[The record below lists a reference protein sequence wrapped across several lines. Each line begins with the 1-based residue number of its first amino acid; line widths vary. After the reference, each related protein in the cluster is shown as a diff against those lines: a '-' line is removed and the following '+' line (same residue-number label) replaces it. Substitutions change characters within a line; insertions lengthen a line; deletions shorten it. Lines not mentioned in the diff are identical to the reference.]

1 MSRYSDYKSARIE
14 LDKIEQKPEKYLII
28 HYSCESF
35 YNLNGKTPKIA
46 SISVRKFSNGQT
58 MNFSIHQF
66 AEILSIK
73 ISDDNYKTVERELL
87 TSFFSYVEK
96 NYDKTWIHWNMRDN
110 TFGFHAIEQRFKV
123 LGGEPK
129 IIDDDKKVDLAYLFK
144 NLYGGS
150 YIDNPRI
157 EKLLLKNKLQPNRF
171 LSGAQEAEAFNSAQY
186 NELSMSTS
194 SKVNTFSN
202 FITLAINNQ
211 LITNVPKWKIRGTNI
226 IGLYTT
232 FTSTLF
238 GKFLVW
244 AINFVIGG
252 IVGAMIAKYF

>member
-14 LDKIEQKPEKYLII
+14 LDKIKEKPEKYLII

-66 AEILSIK
+66 AEILNIQ
-73 ISDDNYKTVERELL
+73 ISNNNYITIEKELL
-87 TSFFSYVEK
+87 TSFFSYIEK
-96 NYDKTWIHWNMRDN
+96 NDDKIWIHWNMRDN
-110 TFGFHAIEQRFKV
+110 TFGFHALEQRFKV

-129 IIDDDKKVDLAYLFK
+129 IIDDDKKIDLAYLFK

-157 EKLLLKNKLQPNRF
+157 EKLLTKNKLQPNRF
-171 LSGAQEAEAFNSAQY
+171 LSGAQEAEAFNTAQY

-202 FITLAINNQ
+202 FITLAINNE
-211 LITNVPKWKIRGTNI
+211 LLTNVPKWKIRGTNFL
-226 IGLYTT
+226 GLYST
-232 FTSTLF
+232 FQESTQ
-238 GKFLVW
+238 GKFILW
-244 AINFVIGG
+244 IINLVIGG
-252 IVGAMIAKYF
+252 IVGAWIAKYF